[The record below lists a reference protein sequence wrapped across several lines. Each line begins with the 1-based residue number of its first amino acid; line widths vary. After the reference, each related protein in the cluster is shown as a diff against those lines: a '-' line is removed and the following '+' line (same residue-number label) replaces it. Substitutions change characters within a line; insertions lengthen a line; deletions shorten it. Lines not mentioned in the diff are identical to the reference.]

1 MVLAFF
7 NGLPGFNPCFRGL
20 PGPRLAGTGLGMRD
34 DVVDMDVDVDLVQGL
49 VTASFTA
56 LYPALM
62 FLRIMPIFLQVILT
76 QVVLTTS
83 SC

>member
-34 DVVDMDVDVDLVQGL
+34 DVVDIHLV
-49 VTASFTA
+49 
-56 LYPALM
+56 
-62 FLRIMPIFLQVILT
+62 IFLTPLSSILENCWRA
-76 QVVLTTS
+76 VYPNPDS
-83 SC
+83 NF